1 MKIHVSDPCKMLLDD
16 RYVLE
21 ERSEGQELMDKVI
34 RMIMGTSQRFLFLM
48 MLFLIFDTTYKFY
61 GNYRSVDL
69 KVGF

>member
-34 RMIMGTSQRFLFLM
+34 KMKMGARQR
-48 MLFLIFDTTYKFY
+48 IF
-61 GNYRSVDL
+61 V
-69 KVGF
+69 KVGIY